1 MTLLLPLAL
10 ASFVSAQQAPRSSDP
25 WQVVRVGPG
34 SIAVPRDWRILDGLR
49 PRTLVFRQGDG
60 IGIPLLDDTGQ
71 PLQAGVVVEEHF
83 SAKKNLREIADEILA
98 GAQADSRLKPLADP
112 RVDALKLTDSTEALF
127 MSSMFLKEGQRRSLQ
142 LKLIARSAD
151 SRLWLV
157 SAFLVGGKDSR
168 WCTVDSELGRWLGAH
183 VLSLTLTPAA
193 LDEGRLREAYRRRR
207 VQ

>member
-71 PLQAGVVVEEHF
+71 PLQAGLVVEQHF
-83 SAKKNLREIADEILA
+83 SAHDDLREIAEESLA
-98 GAQADSRLKPLADP
+98 GAQGDSRLQPLADP
-112 RVDALKLTDSTEALF
+112 RVEAVKLSDSTDAVF
-127 MSSMFLKEGQRRSLQ
+127 MTSVFLKEGQRRSLQ
-142 LKLIARSAD
+142 LKLIARSPD
-151 SRLWLV
+151 SRVWMV

-168 WCTVDSELGRWLGAH
+168 WCTVDSDLGRWLGAH
-183 VLSLTLTPAA
+183 VLSLTFTPKTLNA
-193 LDEGRLREAYRRRR
+193 GRLRDAYRRRR